1 MKTEV
6 DNFTPFDLIF
16 DHNTNIIAEQRIII
30 YSTSLEIYKQRKA
43 KGCLAGICT
52 CIKRTLD
59 RLELYKKNI
68 YLTNFSYYFPE
79 FKKLKEE
86 FEVNVNEEGY
96 WWDMDF
102 DRTPFFEAMIEE
114 AEEEIEKL
122 NTK

>member
-16 DHNTNIIAEQRIII
+16 DHNINIIAEQRIII

-59 RLELYKKNI
+59 RLELYNHFIEQSKI
-68 YLTNFSYYFPE
+68 DVVAR
-79 FKKLKEE
+79 KLLMESGLSNK
-86 FEVNVNEEGY
+86 
-96 WWDMDF
+96 DF
-102 DRTPFFEAMIEE
+102 LVP
-114 AEEEIEKL
+114 
-122 NTK
+122 